1 MKICIAQTRPVK
13 GDIDKNI
20 TSHIKFVERAADLNA
35 SAIFFPELSLTGYEC
50 ELAKDVATTAD
61 DTRFKI
67 FRELSNARSITIA
80 AGVPTQTNKG
90 IQISMLIFQPGQPVQ
105 TYSKQLLHSDEYPYF
120 VSGEKQVVIT
130 VDNIQIAP
138 AICYESMQP
147 QHAEEAIKLGA
158 MMYVAC
164 VAKSLTGITK
174 AYAYYSKLSSNY
186 SMPVLMVNCVGA
198 CDTFESAGNSAV
210 WSIDGILLAKLN
222 NKSEGLLIF
231 DTSTNTV
238 ITQTL

>member
-1 MKICIAQTRPVK
+1 MKICIVQTRPVK
-13 GDIDKNI
+13 GDITQNI
-20 TSHIKFVERAADLNA
+20 LRHINFVERAADLNA

-120 VSGEKQVVIT
+120 VSGEKHAMISI
-130 VDNIQIAP
+130 DNMQIAP
-138 AICYESMQP
+138 AICYESLQP
-147 QHAEEAIKLGA
+147 THAEEAIKLGA

-174 AYAYYSKLSSNY
+174 AYAYYSKLASNN

-231 DTSTNTV
+231 DTSTDTV